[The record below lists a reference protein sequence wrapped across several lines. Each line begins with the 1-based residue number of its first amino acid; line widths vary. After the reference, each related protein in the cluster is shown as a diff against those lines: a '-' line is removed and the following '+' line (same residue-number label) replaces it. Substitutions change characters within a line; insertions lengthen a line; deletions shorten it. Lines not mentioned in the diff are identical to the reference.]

1 MTLEPTFR
9 ERFFAALQA
18 AGMPEPGEFSVTPRH
33 QIVANATLAGIADF
47 IRVFD
52 AVTGREAWRAAA
64 LRQAPAI
71 ARARRREV
79 CFFSAW
85 DFHCPPVGGFQLI
98 EFNDHGS
105 GFLYAAIVNALY
117 YEAAGLARGAGGAP
131 PAAIAA
137 FRQAIADMVEREA
150 TAFFGER
157 PAEQLLVL
165 DDFDSLR
172 AGKFRGEL
180 RLLRDLLRERGWRA
194 ELASPAETRWD
205 GRRLIFDERPVAFVV
220 NRSTD
225 FFWSS
230 DEFAALR
237 AAYQAERLYAAPN
250 PFTYATRSDKRLLE
264 WLSSPLWD
272 DDLAIAAAERAIL
285 SAHTPQTHLLGA
297 DNVDALAQAKRDF
310 VFKPLH
316 GFAGRGLIDS
326 AALGRARLR
335 RLVKHGEGYVAQKRI
350 AKPFIEVDGARLWTD
365 LRVWAYRGE
374 IVLVSGRASTR
385 PDRLDLT
392 APGGWLPTYAAQSG
406 V

>member
-1 MTLEPTFR
+1 VTLEPTFR

-33 QIVANATLAGIADF
+33 QIVSGATLAGIADF

-85 DFHCPPVGGFQLI
+85 DFHCPPEGGFQLI
-98 EFNDHGS
+98 EFNDNGS

-117 YEAAGLARGAGGAP
+117 YEAAGLARDAGIATP
-131 PAAIAA
+131 VAIAA
-137 FRQAIADMVEREA
+137 FRQTVADMVEREA

-264 WLSSPLWD
+264 WLSSPRWD
-272 DDLAIAAAERAIL
+272 DDLAIDAAERAIL

-350 AKPFIEVDGARLWTD
+350 AKPFIDVDGARLWTD

-374 IVLVSGRASTR
+374 ILLLSGRASTR

-392 APGGWLPTYAAQSG
+392 APGGWLPTYAAR
-406 V
+406 